1 MLSLF
6 LAKLSF
12 MLMTIYVCSACVFD
26 EVTTNSTNTTT
37 LIPRYYSVPNQ
48 RDGSTQWGPWPFAV
62 IDDVNGNQ
70 APIYYCY
77 EGAWAVNNLP
87 LLFAD
92 AFAKWS
98 AAFGYSA
105 LRFQQ
110 DPFCGDVVECECAI
124 GNTRDDTLRIIPTR
138 TGISHATLGYNYQSN
153 EPGRHA
159 LYLNVN
165 GYSSFDVDV
174 ASRAGYV
181 LIAAH
186 GLGHV
191 IGLGHEHQRPD
202 RDSDVDFHCENLVG
216 YAAALARV
224 VDSRQSWSL
233 PRELPACDLPK
244 WLTDE
249 ECLQNVVCKLSDY
262 AYKWYPDALNFI
274 TGDNQP
280 LWKDLE
286 WPTWPLDTY
295 SIMIYNS
302 YDGTSYPNGGR
313 GANFPDG
320 AVLVGKQRG
329 SGAIFPIFQGGTSNR
344 ADAIPSGRDKGRVG
358 QLYPLGT
365 RYGR

>member
-1 MLSLF
+1 MFSFF
-6 LAKLSF
+6 LAKLGF
-12 MLMTIYVCSACVFD
+12 MLMAIYVCSACVFD
-26 EVTTNSTNTTT
+26 EVTTNSTNTTR

-48 RDGSTQWGPWPFAV
+48 RDSGTLYGPWPFTV

-77 EGAWAVNNLP
+77 EGAWAVDNLP

-92 AFAKWS
+92 AFAKWG
-98 AAFGYSA
+98 AAFGFSA

-124 GNTRDDTLRIIPTR
+124 GNTRDDTLRIGAVR
-138 TGISHATLGYNYQSN
+138 TGISHASLGYNYQSN
-153 EPGRHA
+153 EPGRHI
-159 LYLNVN
+159 LNLNVV
-165 GYSSFDVDV
+165 GYSPFDL
-174 ASRAGYV
+174 ASRPVYV

-186 GLGHV
+186 ELGHV

-202 RDSDVDFHCENLVG
+202 RDSDIDFHCENLVG
-216 YAAALARV
+216 YAEALAKV

-233 PRELPACDLPK
+233 PRKLPACDLPK

-249 ECLQNVVCKLSDY
+249 ECMQNVVCKIGDY
-262 AYKWYPDALNFI
+262 ALNWFPEALNFI
-274 TGDNQP
+274 TGDQNP
-280 LWKDLE
+280 VWKDLE
-286 WPTWPLDTY
+286 WPTWALDTY

-302 YDGTSYPNGGR
+302 YDGTSCPNNGI

-329 SGAIFPIFQGGTSNR
+329 SGAIFEIFQGGTSNK
-344 ADAIPSGRDKGRVG
+344 AKAISSGRDKGRVG
-358 QLYPLGT
+358 QLYPLGI
-365 RYGR
+365 RYGRA